1 VSELPKGWLSIELEN
16 FVYIAGR
23 IGWRGLKRS
32 EYTDS
37 GAAFLAVKNIL
48 PNGNIAFNDIEHI
61 SQERYDES
69 PEIQLKENDII
80 LTKDGTIGKIGMVSY
95 LPFPTT
101 VNSSLLVVR
110 PCNLILPRFLFY
122 YLRGPQF
129 QTIARER
136 ITGSAVP
143 HLFQKDIKKLVAVV
157 PPLNEQRRIV
167 AKLEK
172 LLAKVDSCKERLDK
186 IPAILKRFRQSVLSA
201 ACSGR
206 LTADWRENNPDVESA
221 EDLLKRIQENR
232 EKQHYKLCIQA
243 KQKGIRKPK
252 PLSSLELNS
261 VNESIEEF
269 PEIPDIWTY
278 SPLSILSAD
287 EPDSIVDG
295 PFGTSINT
303 KTDYIES
310 GVSVVRINNIRPF
323 EFINNNLK
331 FVSKE
336 KFSSLARH
344 KIEPGDILLV
354 KVGATIGDCCI
365 YPPTLPTAMLST
377 TGSCRIKVDNQVVD
391 NFYVCIVLNLLK
403 PYLKSIASEVAQ
415 PFLNMKTIKKLPIP
429 LPPLAEQQEIV
440 NRVQTLFKTA
450 DRIEQRYQKART
462 YIDQLTQSIL
472 AKAFRGELVPQDP
485 NDEPA
490 SVLLERIR
498 AERENRENVAKTAKK
513 PAANKKQRSKKAQ
526 PPLEPTPPVEPI
538 QLELPLF
545 E

>member
-172 LLAKVDSCKERLDK
+172 LLAKVDTCKERLDK
-186 IPAILKRFRQSVLSA
+186 IPGILKRFRQSVLSA

-221 EDLLKRIQENR
+221 EELLKRIQKQIDKRYDEECKKAQKEGRR
-232 EKQHYKLCIQA
+232 EPRDQ
-243 KQKGIRKPK
+243 RKNKKSRNTPVELIDVPSSWAIVRLEDISYLVSDGTHKTPK
-252 PLSSLELNS
+252 YQTEGKPFLSVKNVRPFVVKDADIKFISE
-261 VNESIEEF
+261 EEF
-269 PEIPDIWTY
+269 QEINNRCNPEI
-278 SPLSILSAD
+278 
-287 EPDSIVDG
+287 
-295 PFGTSINT
+295 
-303 KTDYIES
+303 
-310 GVSVVRINNIRPF
+310 
-323 EFINNNLK
+323 
-331 FVSKE
+331 
-336 KFSSLARH
+336 
-344 KIEPGDILLV
+344 GDILYT
-354 KVGATIGDCCI
+354 KVGATFGYAAINKLNYPFSIFVSLALIKPVHPYFSSEYAEIVINSEIVFSQARERVSGIGTPDLHLI
-365 YPPTLPTAMLST
+365 EI
-377 TGSCRIKVDNQVVD
+377 RD
-391 NFYVCIVLNLLK
+391 FR
-403 PYLKSIASEVAQ
+403 
-415 PFLNMKTIKKLPIP
+415 IP
-429 LPPLAEQQEIV
+429 LPPLAEQLEIV

-450 DRIEQRYQKART
+450 DQIEQRYQKART

-526 PPLEPTPPVEPI
+526 PQLEPTPQLEPKPELEPI